1 MRFLNSI
8 KNSKLLILG
17 LYLLQFVI
25 LGIYFRDL
33 YLKYAEFCPNL
44 EFLTWDPDAR
54 LTTSIQIAAS
64 IRSFD
69 LFEFLRLIFDSPTW
83 PVLRNIPEA
92 ILIFRFGPGGVPV
105 SLFTFAESILVI
117 AVVPWILF
125 RFLRNADVEKSAFP
139 LFGIAA
145 ILFPIVWGGLL
156 QNPGWMHYT
165 FSGMLE
171 IQGGLFFLFALLS
184 FWELQNREDRNSE
197 NDRTASPWFLF
208 TSVNLLFHTKYPY
221 GYIFL
226 FFGCLYLCVFRFQET
241 KGLLREVFLYYGL
254 GIGSGR
260 KKRFRLIPIVCAI
273 LLIAISI
280 FLSKEV
286 LPGKTKAYLR
296 YAAALLFWIVSNVSL
311 WRIFYPK
318 RSAAVADA
326 ADREPGVD
334 VRNEDGLRRVT
345 ARFSIWRIFWTYCI
359 LPIGTWVLLHPD
371 RFSSSGSTIRHAQG
385 AGLLPG
391 QSDGSLFSLTYFR
404 EIAENSFYFPY
415 GGWILLSISAL
426 GIFTGWIRFRSENKT
441 TASFFV
447 FLSVAVSIL
456 GLTLMTPNH
465 QPRHIYHLY
474 PALLIA
480 ACLFA
485 RENFFDTPGFLKNIS
500 VFYYILIISF
510 TFVYFIRNKGSIW
523 DRTNLCFSGTDQSLF
538 YSAHDAQE
546 VLSRNLN
553 RDSVLWNL
561 LPLEHPNR
569 PDITLSFFRAGWF
582 AEKKVREKRKRETFD
597 PKKLIL
603 SSATSASAS
612 SPNPDWFL
620 VGSTCEE
627 TIRQAGFSSES
638 FSEFLQSPK
647 TRVNSFPIRG
657 ACVLHWKSGPGS

>member
-17 LYLLQFVI
+17 LYLPQFVI

-33 YLKYAEFCPNL
+33 YLKYFEFCPNR

-69 LFEFLRLIFDSPTW
+69 LFEFLRLILDSPTW
-83 PVLRNIPEA
+83 PVLRNLPEA

-105 SLFTFAESILVI
+105 SLFTFVESILVI

-125 RFLRNADVEKSAFP
+125 RFMRNGDGVKNAFP
-139 LFGIAA
+139 IFTIAA
-145 ILFPIVWGGLL
+145 FLFPIVWGGLL
-156 QNPGWMHYT
+156 LNPGWMHYS

-171 IQGGLFFLFALLS
+171 IQGGLFFLFVLIAFWDLLD
-184 FWELQNREDRNSE
+184 RENLNPEKDGSQ
-197 NDRTASPWFLF
+197 SPWFLF

-226 FFGCLYLCVFRFQET
+226 FFGVLFLCVFRFRET
-241 KGLLREVFLYYGL
+241 GELLRKFFLSFGL
-254 GIGSGR
+254 GIGSER
-260 KKRFRLIPIVCAI
+260 KRRFRLIPIGASF
-273 LLIAISI
+273 LLIAISVL
-280 FLSKEV
+280 LSDNI
-286 LPGKTKAYLR
+286 LIGKTKAYLR
-296 YAAALLFWIVSNVSL
+296 YAAVLSFWIVSTISL

-318 RSAAVADA
+318 RSEKSSVIVTDVSDKMNGLSASFEEEYGAASA
-326 ADREPGVD
+326 
-334 VRNEDGLRRVT
+334 GLSV
-345 ARFSIWRIFWTYCI
+345 WKIFWTFCI

-391 QSDGSLFSLTYFR
+391 QGDDSLFSLTYVR
-404 EIAENSFYFPY
+404 EIAENSLYSPF
-415 GGWILLSISAL
+415 GGWILLSVFVL
-426 GIFTGWIRFRSENKT
+426 GIFIGFLRYRKEKT
-441 TASFFV
+441 PTASLFV

-474 PALLIA
+474 PALFLGV
-480 ACLFA
+480 CLFF
-485 RENFFDTPGFLKNIS
+485 RENFAGVSGTFRSIS
-500 VFYYILIISF
+500 VFYYILIILF
-510 TFVYFIRNKGSIW
+510 TAGYFIRNKASVW

-538 YSAHDAQE
+538 YSAYDVEE
-546 VLSRNLN
+546 VLSKNLN

-569 PDITLSFFRAGWF
+569 PDVTLSFFRAGWF
-582 AEKKVREKRKRETFD
+582 AEKKVREKKKREQFD
-597 PKKLIL
+597 PQKRN
-603 SSATSASAS
+603 SFAAASYS
-612 SPNPDWFL
+612 NPDWFL
-620 VGSTCEE
+620 IGSSCEE
-627 TIRQAGFSSES
+627 TIRRAGFSKES
-638 FSEFLQSPK
+638 FSEFARSPNTK
-647 TRVNSFPIRG
+647 LRSFPIRG
-657 ACVLHWKSGPGS
+657 ACVLHWKNGSEF